1 MVQWLRIRLA
11 MQRTH
16 VQSLV
21 RELRSHVL
29 HLLSPWATTG
39 ESVDSNETIRMMQG
53 ISDVAKKTKKA
64 CEISIH
70 LAHS

>member
-1 MVQWLRIRLA
+1 MRDFLVVQWLRIRLA

-29 HLLSPWATTG
+29 QLLSPWATTG
-39 ESVDSNETIRMMQG
+39 ESVGCNETICMMQG
-53 ISDVAKKTKKA
+53 ISDIAKKTNKK
-64 CEISIH
+64 S
-70 LAHS
+70 L